1 MSGGKRKMKTEE
13 ELVQTARVLHK
24 ALKVDLTVY
33 DGDRNCLVQ
42 FTKNPYPEELC
53 GKLCDHP
60 EKMWKQL
67 KKAKEDSVFY
77 RYLPEFHLVCMDLKV
92 VEEDSSYYLSVG
104 PFLTEHYSEQLVLK
118 ILHSQKLSLSR
129 KGKYESLY
137 SQFPYFSNRAKSV
150 AEVVL
155 YLIRTCPEWKQ
166 IPVIYEETSDQ
177 EEQLKETRRER
188 EDLLE
193 KTDVLLNY
201 ETERRWRTAVEEG
214 DFQMAKRV
222 ISQMSKGEFFYR
234 TPDNP
239 LRSQKNLLF
248 TVNTICRIAAVDG
261 GADVVSVHGLSD
273 LFAIRIEQAKSG
285 LETAILEEEMLRAYC
300 QIVMETKTKGHSAPV
315 AKAIQ
320 YMYTCFDQPLTMEK
334 IAGAI
339 HFSPG
344 YLSRTFKAEMHVT
357 VGEYLNRLRVEKA
370 AGILR
375 TGDFPVTEVAI
386 MTGFSSYAKFSVEF
400 KKYMGKTARE
410 YVAAIH

>member
-1 MSGGKRKMKTEE
+1 MQTKEE
-13 ELVQTARVLHK
+13 VVQTARVLHQ
-24 ALKVDLTVY
+24 ALKVDLTIY
-33 DGDRNCLVQ
+33 DSKRSCIVK

-53 GKLCDHP
+53 GKLCNHP

-67 KKAKEDSVFY
+67 EKVKQDSVFY
-77 RYLPEFHLVCMDLKV
+77 WHLPEFQLVYMDLKV
-92 VEEDSSYYLSVG
+92 MREEDSYYLSVG
-104 PFLTEHYSEQLVLK
+104 PFLTEHYSEQLILK
-118 ILHSQKLSLSR
+118 ILHRQKLSLSR
-129 KGKYESLY
+129 KGKYELVY
-137 SQFPYFSNRAKSV
+137 SQFPYFSNRVKV
-150 AEVVL
+150 MAEVIS
-155 YLIRTCPEWKQ
+155 YLIQVCPEWKQ
-166 IPVIYEETSDQ
+166 IPVIYEELSGQ
-177 EEQLKETRRER
+177 EEQFNETKRER

-193 KTDVLLNY
+193 KTDILLNY

-214 DFQMAKRV
+214 DFQTAKRV

-285 LETAILEEEMLRAYC
+285 LETAMLEEEMLRAYC
-300 QIVMETKTKGHSAPV
+300 QLVMETKTKGHSAPV
-315 AKAIQ
+315 ARAIQ
-320 YMYTCFDQPLTMEK
+320 YMYAYFDQPLTMEK
-334 IAGAI
+334 IAEAI

-344 YLSRTFKAEMHVT
+344 YLSRRFQEEMHMT
-357 VGEYLNRLRVEKA
+357 VGAYLNRLRIEKA

-375 TGDFPVTEVAI
+375 MGDLPVTEVAI

-410 YVAAIH
+410 YIAAVH